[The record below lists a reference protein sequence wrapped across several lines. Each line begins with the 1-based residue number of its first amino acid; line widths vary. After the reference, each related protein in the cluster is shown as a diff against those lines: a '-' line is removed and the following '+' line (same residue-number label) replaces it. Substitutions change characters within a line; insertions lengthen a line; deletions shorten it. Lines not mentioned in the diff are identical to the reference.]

1 MLSLVLVYFCLL
13 SYPGGQF
20 SESQFIKKMHPHH
33 HNQAGY
39 SYPLDSLLQV
49 ERVLSANEIS
59 NPQQVDFN
67 GKRCRMV
74 CKNGGSTGATIGRLA
89 SMDSFVRTYAA
100 DGRKQTSRE
109 QVAVHSYSNRDGAFS
124 ARGDSGVI
132 VVDLEGKIAGM
143 LVVGAGTTEA
153 PTSRTS
159 LLTGGSRNRFK
170 TCTRMSPSIQLLSR
184 FILQSGFSYM

>member
-20 SESQFIKKMHPHH
+20 SESQFIKRVHPDP
-33 HNQAGY
+33 HNQASY
-39 SYPLDSLLQV
+39 TYPLDSLLQV
-49 ERVLSANEIS
+49 EGVLSADQIS

-74 CKNGGSTGATIGRLA
+74 CKNGGSTGTTIGRLA
-89 SMDSFVRTYAA
+89 SMESFIRTYAA

-109 QVAVHSYSNRDGAFS
+109 LAVHAYSNRDGVFS
-124 ARGDSGVI
+124 ARGDSGAI

-143 LVVGAGTTEA
+143 LVAGAGTTEDTDITYLT
-153 PTSRTS
+153 PYWWIEKQIKEVYPNVS
-159 LLTGGSRNRFK
+159 LY
-170 TCTRMSPSIQLLSR
+170 PVVV
-184 FILQSGFSYM
+184 